1 MNMEKS
7 IENKTALIIGGSGGL
22 GTLLDMGRSLQA
34 MDLVFSIMIIIG
46 VIGTIIDNFIF
57 VKIERSVFR
66 KWGIQ
71 SSTN

>member
-1 MNMEKS
+1 
-7 IENKTALIIGGSGGL
+7 
-22 GTLLDMGRSLQA
+22 MGRSLQA

-46 VIGTIIDNFIF
+46 VIGSIIDNFIF